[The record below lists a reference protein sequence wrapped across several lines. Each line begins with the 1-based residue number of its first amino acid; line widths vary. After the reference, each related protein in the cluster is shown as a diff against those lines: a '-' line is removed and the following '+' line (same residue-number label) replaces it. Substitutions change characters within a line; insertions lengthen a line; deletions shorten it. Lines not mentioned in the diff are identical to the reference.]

1 MTVLIIVLVAVGGLV
16 ALLVG
21 VVLMAAGQ
29 IAGRLARA
37 RPPEAAE
44 AERMEVYVEALCL
57 GAGLPVPRLAVIDD
71 AACGA
76 LAYGRGPR
84 AATLAVTTG
93 LLEDLAAV
101 ELEGA
106 LAHLLARVA
115 DGTTGRH
122 TRLFALG
129 LLGGPLGASWAAR
142 RLDAARV
149 VAADIAAARLTRFPP
164 GLVGA
169 LARME
174 QSAPALAAR
183 SPAIRHLWMHEAL
196 GPGRQRVPVAD
207 RITVLSDL

>member
-1 MTVLIIVLVAVGGLV
+1 MTVLI
-16 ALLVG
+16 
-21 VVLMAAGQ
+21 VVLAVVGALVVLIAGTSLAAGR
-29 IAGRLARA
+29 IVGRLAGA

-84 AATLAVTTG
+84 TATVAVTTG
-93 LLEDLAAV
+93 LLEALAPV

-115 DGTTGRH
+115 DGTARRD
-122 TRLFALG
+122 TRLCTLG
-129 LLGGPLGASWAAR
+129 LLGGPLGASWASR

-149 VAADIAAARLTRFPP
+149 VAADVSAARLTRFPP

-169 LARME
+169 LAHMDE
-174 QSAPALAAR
+174 SAPKLARR

-196 GPGRQRVPVAD
+196 GPGRQRVHLAD
-207 RITVLSDL
+207 RITVLGDL